1 MKCVCCSFKAC
12 MSNKFILDFLKVQN
26 MKDYHAIVTG
36 VPNTYDNDIIK
47 EDNNSSFKMNNYSL
61 KSL

>member
-12 MSNKFILDFLKVQN
+12 MSNKVILDFLKVQN

-36 VPNTYDNDIIK
+36 VLNTYDNDIIK

>member
-1 MKCVCCSFKAC
+1 

-36 VPNTYDNDIIK
+36 VLNTYDNDIIK